1 LSTAD
6 IKYSGKTIT
15 KQYGNGAG
23 KSQALGGLILDIE
36 RIKDK
41 LVELQE
47 YLIELNEDIPDSEK
61 EYIRQRMTRRACERT
76 FQLACENVLDICNLI
91 IAGKGFGLPK
101 DSRDAI
107 KKLSQNNIIPEK
119 LSERLGDMVG
129 FRNLLVHGYGKV
141 DDFKAYR
148 YLKEEIDDFYEFME
162 RIESEF
168 NIN

>member
-1 LSTAD
+1 M
-6 IKYSGKTIT
+6 
-15 KQYGNGAG
+15 NGAE
-23 KSQALGGLILDIE
+23 KSQVKGGFNLDTE

-47 YLIELNEDIPDSEK
+47 YLIELNEDIPDSEEDYLK
-61 EYIRQRMTRRACERT
+61 QRLTRRACERT
-76 FQLACENVLDICNLI
+76 FQLACENVIDICNLI

-107 KKLSQNNIIPEK
+107 MKLSDNQIIPEK
-119 LSERLGDMVG
+119 LSERLGDMVS

-148 YLKEEIDDFYEFME
+148 YLKEEMDDFYDFME
-162 RIESEF
+162 RIEGIL